1 MVNGP
6 VRVTL
11 LTDTPTGPVLVICT
25 SCAALVVPTVTEPK
39 DRPVGET
46 ATEPDAVLDAVTVTA
61 GEVATLPAAS
71 RATRAEEHATVLQA
85 LAYLVTRHL
94 PDVTS
99 APRLAPS
106 RVN

>member
-71 RATRAEEHATVLQA
+71 RATAVRLCRSEERRVGKEC
-85 LAYLVTRHL
+85 R
-94 PDVTS
+94 
-99 APRLAPS
+99 S
-106 RVN
+106 RWSPYH

>member
-71 RATRAEEHATVLQA
+71 RATAVIGCATVGAAVASQEPTPA
-85 LAYLVTRHL
+85 AAVT
-94 PDVTS
+94 T
-99 APRLAPS
+99 APRLAP
-106 RVN
+106 

>member
-1 MVNGP
+1 MVNGA

-25 SCAALVVPTVTEPK
+25 FCAALVVPTVTEPK

-61 GEVATLPAAS
+61 SEVATLPAAS
-71 RATRAEEHATVLQA
+71 RATDRKSV
-85 LAYLVTRHL
+85 VKGK
-94 PDVTS
+94 
-99 APRLAPS
+99 
-106 RVN
+106 RVDLGGRRIIKKKMK